1 MKPVKTVCHRG
12 ANKVAP
18 ENTFAAAQAALALG
32 GDIIELDV
40 RQSSDGVL
48 YVLHD
53 KLIDRTTDAF
63 GPLAEMSSLEI
74 DNLDAGIAFDLS
86 FAGEEVPRLEHY
98 LNAFKKRA
106 GFYVEI
112 KYADCDAVT
121 ELLRRT
127 GTMDQSF
134 TFSFNP
140 EIRAGMR
147 KSAPELRKMVN
158 WSVTDDPAAAQ
169 RDHGAVIY
177 ETEIAALTQDLVAR
191 THDLGMEIMVYYEGA
206 DPADFRRVIEWDI
219 DYINLDELEL
229 FLSVQREV
237 LGDSAVA

>member
-18 ENTFAAAQAALALG
+18 ENTFAAALEAVKLG

-40 RQSSDGVL
+40 RQSTDGVL
-48 YVLHD
+48 YVIHD
-53 KLIDRTTDAF
+53 KLVDRTTDAY
-63 GPLAEMSSLEI
+63 GPFAEMTSHEI
-74 DNLDAGIAFDLS
+74 DHLDAGIGFDLS

-106 GFYVEI
+106 GFYVEV
-112 KYADCDAVT
+112 KYADCGAVA

-147 KSAPELRKMVN
+147 EAAPDLRKMVN
-158 WSVTDDPAAAQ
+158 WSVTDDPTVAQ
-169 RDHGAVIY
+169 SEHGAAIY
-177 ETEIAALTQDLVAR
+177 ETEMPALSEDLVKR

-206 DPADFRRVIEWDI
+206 DPVKFRHAIEWGV

-229 FLSVQREV
+229 FLSVQREMQ
-237 LGDSAVA
+237 GVAPAI

>member
-40 RQSSDGVL
+40 RQSADGVL
-48 YVLHD
+48 YVMHD
-53 KLIDRTTDAF
+53 KLVDRTTDAF
-63 GPLAEMSSLEI
+63 GPIADMTSFEV
-74 DNLDAGIAFDLS
+74 DNLDAGIGFDLV

-112 KYADCDAVT
+112 KHADCEAVAALLKRLDVT
-121 ELLRRT
+121 E
-127 GTMDQSF
+127 QCF
-134 TFSFNP
+134 TFSFDP
-140 EIRAGMR
+140 EMRAAIQDA
-147 KSAPELRKMVN
+147 APELRKMVN
-158 WSVTDDPAAAQ
+158 WSVTDDPAEAQ
-169 RDHGAVIY
+169 RNHHASIY
-177 ETEIAALTQDLVAR
+177 ETQMDALSRDLVDR
-191 THDLGMEIMVYYEGA
+191 THDLGMEIMVYYEG
-206 DPADFRRVIEWDI
+206 DSCADFQRMIELGI

-229 FLSVQREV
+229 FQSVQAEM
-237 LGDSAVA
+237 LGRDRSW

>member
-12 ANKVAP
+12 ANKIAP

-32 GDIIELDV
+32 GDVIELDV
-40 RQSSDGVL
+40 RQSTDGVL
-48 YVLHD
+48 YVIHD
-53 KLIDRTTDAF
+53 KLVDRTTDAY
-63 GPLAEMSSLEI
+63 GPFAEMTSLEI
-74 DNLDAGIAFDLS
+74 DHLDAGIGFDLS

-112 KYADCDAVT
+112 KYADCEAVA
-121 ELLRRT
+121 EVLRRT

-134 TFSFNP
+134 TFSFDP

-147 KSAPELRKMVN
+147 SAAPELRKMVN
-158 WSVTDDPAAAQ
+158 WSVTDDPATAR
-169 RDHGAVIY
+169 RDHAASIY
-177 ETEIAALTQDLVAR
+177 ETEMAALSQDLVAR

-206 DPADFRRVIEWDI
+206 EPAEFRRVIEWGV

-229 FLSVQREV
+229 FLSVQREA
-237 LGDSAVA
+237 LGHAVA